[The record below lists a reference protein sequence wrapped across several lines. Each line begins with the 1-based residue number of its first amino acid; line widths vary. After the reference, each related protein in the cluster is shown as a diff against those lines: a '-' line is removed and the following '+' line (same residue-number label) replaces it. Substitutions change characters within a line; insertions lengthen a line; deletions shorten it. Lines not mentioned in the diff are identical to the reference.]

1 MATYKVSA
9 NETNYFSFYV
19 EADSEEEALKKG
31 LSIIEKDGIPSD
43 AKVFNREFDIPF
55 IKKTLGLKYDV

>member
-19 EADSEEEALKKG
+19 EADSEEEALEKG
-31 LSIIEKDGIPSD
+31 LSIVEKDGMPSD
-43 AKVFNREFDIPF
+43 AKVFDREFDVPF
-55 IKKTLGLKYDV
+55 AEIKD